1 MVPRGYDLVDSAK
14 VRKKFWENAVELTFK
29 LRLKIFT
36 FELFLRQI
44 DFDLDLAL
52 NVEVHSD
59 EMVQRHTLSQGLIK
73 LEKADHSD
81 TVWLW
86 Q

>member
-1 MVPRGYDLVDSAK
+1 
-14 VRKKFWENAVELTFK
+14 
-29 LRLKIFT
+29 
-36 FELFLRQI
+36 
-44 DFDLDLAL
+44 LAL